1 MWRDGRGVEDP
12 HHGSRRHC
20 LPASADIGVP
30 GLKSRK
36 LIAVVLA
43 AAFLSEQSARAA
55 EIEGVGFAESMSVGA
70 SELRLHGTGLL
81 RYRVFFKGYVAALYL
96 GEAFGEEATPRA
108 VLADVPRRLE
118 IEYFW
123 AIPADKFAEATVEG
137 IARGT
142 DPETFDRLRS
152 RIDRINQLYEDVE
165 PGDRYALTYVPG
177 VGTELALNDRR
188 LGVLEGA
195 DFSAALFAIWVGDE
209 PLDESLR
216 RQLLAR
222 DES

>member
-1 MWRDGRGVEDP
+1 M
-12 HHGSRRHC
+12 
-20 LPASADIGVP
+20 
-30 GLKSRK
+30 KFRK
-36 LIAVVLA
+36 LIAAGLA
-43 AAFLSEQSARAA
+43 AACLSEQSARAA
-55 EIEGVGFAESMSVGA
+55 EVEGVGFVDRLSVGS

-81 RYRVFFKGYVAALYL
+81 RYRVFIKGYVAALYL
-96 GEAFGEEATPRA
+96 DESFGGEATSRS

-123 AIPADKFAEATVEG
+123 AIPANKFATATVEG
-137 IARGT
+137 VSRST
-142 DPETFDRLRS
+142 DPATFERLRH
-152 RIDRINQLYEDVE
+152 RIDQINMLYEDIE

-177 VGTELALNDRR
+177 VGTELALNGRR

-216 RQLLAR
+216 RQLLA
-222 DES
+222 SS